1 MSFCSF
7 FSPFLTLMGDS
18 GGGLSLASKLRSLSS
33 ENFVLL
39 LSAIFNIVQV
49 MYNSQVFF
57 LDTVL

>member
-1 MSFCSF
+1 
-7 FSPFLTLMGDS
+7 
-18 GGGLSLASKLRSLSS
+18 LSS